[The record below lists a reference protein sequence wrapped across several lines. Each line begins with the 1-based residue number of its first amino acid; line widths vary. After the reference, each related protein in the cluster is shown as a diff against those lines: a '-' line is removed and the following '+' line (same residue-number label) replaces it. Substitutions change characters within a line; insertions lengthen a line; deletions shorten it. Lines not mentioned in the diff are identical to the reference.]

1 MDFLSLQLRSID
13 TAHYFVSG
21 DVTIQAGSAI
31 GSGVL
36 IQADPGSRVVIGTGV
51 CIGLGSVIHAHGG
64 TIEIQEGANIGAGAL
79 LVGAMKIGARAC
91 IGSASTLLDSS
102 VEAGGLVPSG
112 SLLGDRS
119 RPQTELQGTDTQPI
133 SELPIIQPTA
143 TVDPWTDEP
152 AAEEKPPE
160 EKLPQEKSPQEKPPD
175 AEKVAEVSV
184 YGQTYVNNLLVRLF
198 PNQRNLNNPP
208 ENGHLNG
215 S

>member
-79 LVGAMKIGARAC
+79 LVGAMTIGARAC

-119 RPQTELQGTDTQPI
+119 RPHTELQVTDTQPI
-133 SELPIIQPTA
+133 SELPIQPTV

-152 AAEEKPPE
+152 AVEEKPSE
-160 EKLPQEKSPQEKPPD
+160 EKPPD
-175 AEKVAEVSV
+175 AEKVAEVNV

>member
-21 DVTIQAGSAI
+21 DVTIQEGSAI
-31 GSGVL
+31 ASGVL
-36 IQADPGSRVVIGTGV
+36 IQADPDSRVVIGAGV

-64 TIEIQEGANIGAGAL
+64 TIEIQEGASIGAGVL
-79 LVGAMKIGARAC
+79 LVGAMKIGPRAC
-91 IGSASTLLDSS
+91 VGSASTILDSS
-102 VEAGGLVPSG
+102 IEAGGLVPPG

-119 RPQTELQGTDTQPI
+119 RPQLELQVTDTPPI
-133 SELPIIQPTA
+133 SELPKTPAVTA
-143 TVDPWTDEP
+143 DPWTDKP
-152 AAEEKPPE
+152 LAEEKPPE
-160 EKLPQEKSPQEKPPD
+160 EKPPQEKPPD
-175 AEKVAEVSV
+175 AEIAEVSV

-208 ENGHLNG
+208 ENGHLIG